1 MHFFKKSF
9 EFCSMENKN
18 YDYNGFWRAS
28 LDKFEDLSFYK
39 LVLRTIRS
47 VLSEPERMDNINW
60 LIDFA
65 ILSKL
70 VTYDDWKME
79 FG

>member
-1 MHFFKKSF
+1 
-9 EFCSMENKN
+9 MENNN
-18 YDYNGFWRAS
+18 YDYNGFWATS
-28 LDKFEDLSFYK
+28 VDKFGDLEFYK
-39 LVLRTIRS
+39 LVLRTIRN
-47 VLSEPERMDNINW
+47 VLSSPERMDNINW

-70 VTYDDWKME
+70 VTYDDWRME